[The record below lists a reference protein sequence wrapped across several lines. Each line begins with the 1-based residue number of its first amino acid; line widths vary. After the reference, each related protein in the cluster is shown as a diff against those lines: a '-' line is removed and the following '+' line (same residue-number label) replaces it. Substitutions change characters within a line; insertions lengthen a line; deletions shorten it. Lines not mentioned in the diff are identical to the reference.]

1 MSNPLYGQ
9 FGGQQTNPMQQL
21 VADARKLRQTMQ
33 NPRAEVERLLQTG
46 QMSQQKFNELSQIA
60 QQIVGSGAFKLCL
73 SQSGMALT

>member
-1 MSNPLYGQ
+1 MANPIYDQ

-46 QMSQQKFNELSQIA
+46 AMSQQKFNELSQIA
-60 QQIVGSGAFKLCL
+60 QQIVGSGAFK
-73 SQSGMALT
+73 

>member
-1 MSNPLYGQ
+1 MANSLFNALN
-9 FGGQQTNPMQQL
+9 GQQTNPMQQL

-60 QQIVGSGAFKLCL
+60 QQIVGSGAFK
-73 SQSGMALT
+73 